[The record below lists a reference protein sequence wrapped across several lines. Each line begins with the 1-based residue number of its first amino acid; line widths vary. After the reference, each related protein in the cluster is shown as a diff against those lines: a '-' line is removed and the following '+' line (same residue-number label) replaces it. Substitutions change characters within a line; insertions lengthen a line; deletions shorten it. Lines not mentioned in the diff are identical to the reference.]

1 MYKKRNNRVLL
12 TLVLLIAGLVVG
24 LIVLKAATRP
34 KRPDITETESSKHQ
48 ILIYKSSGGGVEFEQ
63 KWLKKETDTELKLS
77 ITDGTMVTLLIHPK
91 SGKVLKDVTLNET
104 DNVHN
109 TVDYLVNDT
118 GDGDKKRVN
127 FVMPDKNLLMNIT
140 YADKETEP
148 SVPAPETEAEPE
160 TTYVE
165 QETETPYNLK
175 LHGLTAE
182 ILTSYMGR
190 FNDQAFLQQLG
201 DDLYIRNEASD
212 YRGVR
217 DVTFSDEG
225 YSGPKEKGN
234 VYHYV
239 YFNNDKDFKVL
250 CTYFPQED
258 RYLFTDPNT
267 ALPVSESESQSET
280 AAQTST
286 GTSAGTSAVGSYGG
300 GSGSYGGGGST
311 QTGSTTVTSISLDIM
326 QVSKNLVEFC
336 GGKDRFY
343 DQVFHYVE
351 LKGLSGEIVGTMDS
365 YKIDPEKEKASFSI
379 SLSSGQTISG
389 SYEKSSNEFS
399 FSGL

>member
-12 TLVLLIAGLVVG
+12 TLVLLIAGLVAG
-24 LIVLKAATRP
+24 LIALKAATRP
-34 KRPDITETESSKHQ
+34 KKPKVTETETSKHQ

-91 SGKVLKDVTLNET
+91 SGKVLKDVTINET

-109 TVDYLVNDT
+109 NVDYLVNDT

-127 FVMPDKNLLMNIT
+127 FVMPDKDLLMNIT
-140 YADKETEP
+140 YADKETDP
-148 SVPAPETEAEPE
+148 AVPAPETEEEPE

-217 DVTFSDEG
+217 DVTFSGEE

-267 ALPVSESESQSET
+267 ALPVSESESKSET
-280 AAQTST
+280 AAETTAST
-286 GTSAGTSAVGSYGG
+286 ASGGSYGG
-300 GSGSYGGGGST
+300 GSGSSADGGST

-326 QVSKNLVEFC
+326 QVSKNLLEFC
-336 GGKDRFY
+336 GGKERFY

-365 YKIDPEKEKASFSI
+365 YQIDPEKEKAVFSI

-389 SYEKSSNEFS
+389 SYSKSSNEFS
-399 FSGL
+399 FTGF

>member
-12 TLVLLIAGLVVG
+12 TLVLLIAGLIAG
-24 LIVLKAATRP
+24 LIILKAATRP
-34 KRPDITETESSKHQ
+34 KKPQVTETETSKHQ

-91 SGKVLKDVTLNET
+91 SGKILKDVTLNET

-127 FVMPDKNLLMNIT
+127 FVMPDKDILMNIT

-148 SVPAPETEAEPE
+148 VLPAQETEEEPE
-160 TTYVE
+160 TAYVE

-217 DVTFSDEG
+217 DVTFSDEE

-239 YFNNDKDFKVL
+239 FFNNDKDFKVL

-267 ALPVSESESQSET
+267 ALPVSESESQ
-280 AAQTST
+280 
-286 GTSAGTSAVGSYGG
+286 
-300 GSGSYGGGGST
+300 YGGGGST

-389 SYEKSSNEFS
+389 SYNKSSNEFS

>member
-12 TLVLLIAGLVVG
+12 TLVLLIAGLIAG
-24 LIVLKAATRP
+24 LIILKAATRP
-34 KRPDITETESSKHQ
+34 KKPQVTETETSKHQ

-91 SGKVLKDVTLNET
+91 SGKILKDVTLNET

-127 FVMPDKNLLMNIT
+127 FVMPDKDILMNIT

-148 SVPAPETEAEPE
+148 VLPAQETEEEPE
-160 TTYVE
+160 TAYVE

-217 DVTFSDEG
+217 DVTFSDEE

-234 VYHYV
+234 VYQYV
-239 YFNNDKDFKVL
+239 FFNNDKDFKVL

-280 AAQTST
+280 AAE
-286 GTSAGTSAVGSYGG
+286 TSAGTASGGSYGG

-389 SYEKSSNEFS
+389 SYNKSSNEFS

>member
-1 MYKKRNNRVLL
+1 MYKKRNHRVLL
-12 TLVLLIAGLVVG
+12 TLRLLIAGLIAG
-24 LIVLKAATRP
+24 LIILKAATRP
-34 KRPDITETESSKHQ
+34 KKPQVTETETSKHQ

-91 SGKVLKDVTLNET
+91 SGKILKDVTLNET

-127 FVMPDKNLLMNIT
+127 FVMPDKDILMNIT

-148 SVPAPETEAEPE
+148 VLPAQETEEEPE
-160 TTYVE
+160 TAYVE

-190 FNDQAFLQQLG
+190 FNAQAILQQLG

-217 DVTFSDEG
+217 DVTFSDEE

-239 YFNNDKDFKVL
+239 FFNNDKDFKVL

-280 AAQTST
+280 AAE
-286 GTSAGTSAVGSYGG
+286 TSAGTASGGSYGG

-311 QTGSTTVTSISLDIM
+311 QTGSTTVTSISMDIM

-389 SYEKSSNEFS
+389 SYNKSSNEFS

>member
-12 TLVLLIAGLVVG
+12 TLVLLIAGLIAG
-24 LIVLKAATRP
+24 LIILKAATRP
-34 KRPDITETESSKHQ
+34 KKPQVTETETSKHQ

-91 SGKVLKDVTLNET
+91 SGKILKDVTLNET

-148 SVPAPETEAEPE
+148 AVPEPGTEEEPE
-160 TTYVE
+160 TDEVP

-217 DVTFSDEG
+217 DVTFSDEE

-239 YFNNDKDFKVL
+239 FFNNDKDFKVL

-280 AAQTST
+280 AAE
-286 GTSAGTSAVGSYGG
+286 TSAGTASGGSYGG

-389 SYEKSSNEFS
+389 SYNKSSNEFS

>member
-12 TLVLLIAGLVVG
+12 TLVLLIAGLIAG
-24 LIVLKAATRP
+24 LIILKAATRP
-34 KRPDITETESSKHQ
+34 KKPQVTETETSKHQ

-91 SGKVLKDVTLNET
+91 SGKILKDVTLNET

-127 FVMPDKNLLMNIT
+127 FVMPDKDILMNIT

-148 SVPAPETEAEPE
+148 VLPAQETEEEPE
-160 TTYVE
+160 TAYVE

-182 ILTSYMGR
+182 
-190 FNDQAFLQQLG
+190 
-201 DDLYIRNEASD
+201 
-212 YRGVR
+212 VR
-217 DVTFSDEG
+217 DVTFSDEE

-239 YFNNDKDFKVL
+239 FFNNDKDFKVL

-280 AAQTST
+280 AAE
-286 GTSAGTSAVGSYGG
+286 TSAGTASGGSYGG

-389 SYEKSSNEFS
+389 SYNKSSNEFS

>member
-12 TLVLLIAGLVVG
+12 TLVLLIAGLIAG
-24 LIVLKAATRP
+24 LIILKAATRP
-34 KRPDITETESSKHQ
+34 KKPQVTETETSKHQ

-91 SGKVLKDVTLNET
+91 SGKILKDVTLNET

-127 FVMPDKNLLMNIT
+127 FVMPDKDILMNIT

-148 SVPAPETEAEPE
+148 VLPAQETEEEPE
-160 TTYVE
+160 TASVA
-165 QETETPYNLK
+165 QATETPSNLK

-217 DVTFSDEG
+217 DVTFSDEE

-239 YFNNDKDFKVL
+239 FFNNDKDFKVL

-280 AAQTST
+280 AAE
-286 GTSAGTSAVGSYGG
+286 TSAGTASGGSYGG

-389 SYEKSSNEFS
+389 SYNKSSNEFS

>member
-12 TLVLLIAGLVVG
+12 TLVLLIAGLIAG
-24 LIVLKAATRP
+24 LIILKAATRP
-34 KRPDITETESSKHQ
+34 KKPQVTETETSKHQ

-91 SGKVLKDVTLNET
+91 SGKILKDVTLNET

-127 FVMPDKNLLMNIT
+127 FVMPDKDILMNIT

-148 SVPAPETEAEPE
+148 VLPAQETEEEPE
-160 TTYVE
+160 TAYVE

-217 DVTFSDEG
+217 DVTFSDEE

-239 YFNNDKDFKVL
+239 FFNNDKDFKVL
-250 CTYFPQED
+250 CNYFPQED

-280 AAQTST
+280 AAE
-286 GTSAGTSAVGSYGG
+286 TSAGTSYRESYSG
-300 GSGSYGGGGST
+300 GSGSYGGGGSA

-343 DQVFHYVE
+343 DQVFRYVE
-351 LKGLSGEIVGTMDS
+351 VKGHSGEIVGTMDS
-365 YKIDPEKEKASFSI
+365 YQIDPEKEKATFSI
-379 SLSSGQTISG
+379 SLSSGQTVSG
-389 SYEKSSNEFS
+389 SYDKSSNEFS
-399 FSGL
+399 FTGL

>member
-12 TLVLLIAGLVVG
+12 TLVLLIAGLIAG

-34 KRPDITETESSKHQ
+34 KKLPSAETEPSRHQ
-48 ILIYKSSGGGVEFEQ
+48 VLIYKSSGGGVEFEQ

-91 SGKVLKDVTLNET
+91 SGKVLKDVTINEM

-109 TVDYLVNDT
+109 SVDYLVNDT
-118 GDGDKKRVN
+118 WDGDKKRVN

-148 SVPAPETEAEPE
+148 AVPEPGTEEEPE
-160 TTYVE
+160 TDEVP

-201 DDLYIRNEASD
+201 DDLYIRNDASD

-217 DVTFSDEG
+217 DVTFSDEE

-239 YFNNDKDFKVL
+239 YFNNDKNFRVL

-258 RYLFTDPNT
+258 RYLFTDPDT
-267 ALPVSESESQSET
+267 ALPVSESETQSET
-280 AAQTST
+280 A
-286 GTSAGTSAVGSYGG
+286 GTSAGISQGTSASGSYGG
-300 GSGSYGGGGST
+300 GSGSTSGS
-311 QTGSTTVTSISLDIM
+311 GSGQAAGSTVTSISLDIM
-326 QVSKNLVEFC
+326 QVSKNLLEFC
-336 GGKDRFY
+336 GGRDSFY

-351 LKGLSGEIVGTMDS
+351 LKGLSGEITGTMDS
-365 YKIDPEKEKASFSI
+365 YQIDPEKEKAAFSI

-389 SYEKSSNEFS
+389 SYDRSSNEFS
-399 FSGL
+399 FTGL

>member
-1 MYKKRNNRVLL
+1 
-12 TLVLLIAGLVVG
+12 
-24 LIVLKAATRP
+24 
-34 KRPDITETESSKHQ
+34 
-48 ILIYKSSGGGVEFEQ
+48 
-63 KWLKKETDTELKLS
+63 
-77 ITDGTMVTLLIHPK
+77 
-91 SGKVLKDVTLNET
+91 
-104 DNVHN
+104 
-109 TVDYLVNDT
+109 
-118 GDGDKKRVN
+118 
-127 FVMPDKNLLMNIT
+127 
-140 YADKETEP
+140 
-148 SVPAPETEAEPE
+148 
-160 TTYVE
+160 
-165 QETETPYNLK
+165 
-175 LHGLTAE
+175 
-182 ILTSYMGR
+182 MGR

-217 DVTFSDEG
+217 DVTFSDEE

-280 AAQTST
+280 AAQTSA
-286 GTSAGTSAVGSYGG
+286 GPSAGTSAGGSYGG

-365 YKIDPEKEKASFSI
+365 YQIDPEKEKASFSI

-389 SYEKSSNEFS
+389 SYDKSSNEFS